1 MDENTHDDG
10 ARIILALLDWI
21 LKPNRGNPHQRAVA
35 LAFTLGRQEDYG
47 FATMQEAADALGCSK
62 AMVSILAD
70 RAAES
75 FGFKQADRRGGAKSA
90 DRVGVTPR

>member
-1 MDENTHDDG
+1 MSEHDDQT
-10 ARIILALLDWI
+10 RVILALLDWV

-35 LAFTLGRQEDYG
+35 LTFTLGRQEDYG
-47 FATMQEAADALGCSK
+47 FNTMQEAADALGCSK

-75 FGFKQADRRGGAKSA
+75 FGFRQADRRGGARSA
-90 DRVGVTPR
+90 DRVGVPPR

>member
-1 MDENTHDDG
+1 MDAQDIDD
-10 ARIILALLDWI
+10 RTTIILALMDWI

-47 FATMQEAADALGCSK
+47 FKTMQEAADALGCSK

-90 DRVGVTPR
+90 DRVGATPR